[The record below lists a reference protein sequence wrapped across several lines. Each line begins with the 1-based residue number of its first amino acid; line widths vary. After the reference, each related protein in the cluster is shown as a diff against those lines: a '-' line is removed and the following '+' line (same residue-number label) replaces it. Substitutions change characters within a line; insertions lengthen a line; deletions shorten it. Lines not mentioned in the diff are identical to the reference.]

1 MWLKQWQNSRFQT
14 TTAPKE
20 LHQKQLRQKG
30 DAKIA
35 APERRRQNSCAKRR
49 QQNSCVNTVIQDYH
63 FWIPSCSSRCKSAM
77 CKIFRCCSRSVA
89 PVESVQRVDDVEIR
103 AIYTALK
110 YENEKRLRRDREE
123 NGNDDQDDDGD
134 PNPKQ
139 ACQKLYEFI
148 IQKSD
153 DGEILYRLKR
163 FRCKTDDSDDTLLH
177 TATLLEADD
186 QFIELLMIHCPDL
199 ALVPRTG
206 SYEGQ
211 TPLHITLAHKNQSA
225 TKIILDN
232 LKSSEMRQD
241 VLAAKATGPM
251 FNKNVMMGETA
262 LSVAVVTLDT
272 EMVDLLI
279 GYKASLNQV
288 NSKGDTVVHTLIK
301 YAEQEPEKIPE
312 VIKMLEHLDK
322 KIKGMGKSH
331 KGKEINTES
340 KRLGKGKAKKRNK
353 QIIQQDLHL
362 DKDDNSI
369 NEHNCLVENIWFK
382 ENNER
387 ETPLKLAVSCGLIDI
402 FNALMK
408 LEDVF
413 YFPADYDGCFDKKY
427 YDITEIDHVNQ
438 YVYNNKTNETL
449 LQNKKWF
456 SKVLALFK
464 FIFLVKRPESI
475 VEMISNVGWKHAQP
489 FVETEII
496 ETIISKRWESSKY
509 YYFYP
514 FWFMHICVMFLYT
527 TSIYYRKITTNSAEC
542 DCRVA
547 KSYSDFVP
555 WLLLCYSLYLIIS
568 ELRRVCFFSHLWVV
582 GKHHNNNLYRVL
594 LVLFAV
600 VLFLDCFLYYFKH
613 DSNDVF
619 VIVLLSGAWF
629 FMFFLKG
636 SEKFASYIVLFQK
649 VLFGDFLRF
658 GAIICIEFI
667 AFTFA
672 MYIVLK
678 GNGNVEE
685 FSTFENTTLTM
696 FGYMLGLKDLEILVN
711 VEAGSQHLVAVIYVL
726 FILTTYLLL
735 INSLIAMLS
744 NTCEELFRVRKS
756 LATIQKSTVITFID
770 GFKFTRHVMNDVP
783 ESSEIST
790 RLIRNRYY
798 ILIKTE
804 QTGKHMKEEL
814 AKRNFTLGEV
824 LRKQI
829 QHSFMEEKNYES
841 TQRKNT
847 KTPKVTYKSKGTQTV
862 WKSAKHMEGKK
873 SSAQRIHSQRESTI
887 VQQELM
893 PEFSSRLP
901 QTSRPTEQRDNN
913 LSLDIEE
920 QA

>member
-1 MWLKQWQNSRFQT
+1 MF
-14 TTAPKE
+14 
-20 LHQKQLRQKG
+20 
-30 DAKIA
+30 
-35 APERRRQNSCAKRR
+35 
-49 QQNSCVNTVIQDYH
+49 
-63 FWIPSCSSRCKSAM
+63 
-77 CKIFRCCSRSVA
+77 KIFKCCGRSVA

-103 AIYTALK
+103 EIYTDLK
-110 YENEKRLRRDREE
+110 NENKKRLRKDREE
-123 NGNDDQDDDGD
+123 NGDDDQDDDGD
-134 PNPKQ
+134 RNSNL
-139 ACQKLYEFI
+139 ACQKLNEFI
-148 IQKSD
+148 IKKSD

-186 QFIELLMIHCPDL
+186 QFIELLMTHCPDL

-225 TKIILDN
+225 TKIILEN

-241 VLAAKATGPM
+241 VLAAKATGPK
-251 FNKNVMMGETA
+251 FKNNVMMGETA

-279 GYKASLNQV
+279 GYKASINQV
-288 NSKGDTVVHTLIK
+288 NSNGDTVVHTLIK

-312 VIKMLEHLDK
+312 VIKMLEHLDQ

-331 KGKEINTES
+331 KGKEINSES

-353 QIIQQDLHL
+353 QMIQQDVHL

-369 NEHNCLVENIWFK
+369 KEHNCLVENIWLK

-387 ETPLKLAVSCGLIDI
+387 KTPLKLAVSCGLIDL

-438 YVYNNKTNETL
+438 YVYNNNTNDPNPNPLHE
-449 LQNKKWF
+449 NKKWF
-456 SKVLALFK
+456 SKALALFK
-464 FIFLVKRPESI
+464 FIFYANRPKSI
-475 VEMISNVGWKHAQP
+475 VEMISNAGWKHAQP

-496 ETIISKRWESSKY
+496 GAIIKTRWKKSKW
-509 YYFYP
+509 YFYIFGGLH
-514 FWFMHICVMFLYT
+514 FWVMFLYT
-527 TSIYYRKITTNSAEC
+527 TSIYYRKKVMNSAEC
-542 DCRVA
+542 DTDSDCRVA
-547 KSYSDFVP
+547 KSYSDVVP
-555 WLLLCYSLYLIIS
+555 WVLLCYSLYLIIS
-568 ELRRVCFFSHLWVV
+568 ELRRIFVFRYPLFERI
-582 GKHHNNNLYRVL
+582 KHHNNLLYRVL

-619 VIVLLSGAWF
+619 VIVLLSGCWF
-629 FMFFLKG
+629 FMFFFKG
-636 SEKFASYIVLFQK
+636 AKKFSSYTVLFQK

-658 GAIICIEFI
+658 GAIICIEFT

-672 MYIVLK
+672 MYIVVN

-696 FGYMLGLKDLEILVN
+696 FGYMLGLKDLDILEN
-711 VEAGSQHLVAVIYVL
+711 VEVGSQRLVAVIYVL

-744 NTCEELFRVRKS
+744 NTCEDLFRARKS
-756 LATIQKSTVITFID
+756 LAKIQKSTVITFID

-783 ESSEIST
+783 ESSEFST
-790 RLIRNRYY
+790 RLVRNRYY
-798 ILIKTE
+798 LLIKTDE
-804 QTGKHMKEEL
+804 TGKHMKEEL
-814 AKRNFTLGEV
+814 GKRNFTIGEV

-829 QHSFMEEKNYES
+829 QHSFMEEKNCES
-841 TQRKNT
+841 TQRNNT
-847 KTPKVTYKSKGTQTV
+847 KTPKVTYKSKKTQTV
-862 WKSAKHMEGKK
+862 WKCAEQSERKK
-873 SSAQRIHSQRESTI
+873 SSAQRIHSQRESTMLLETQI

-893 PEFSSRLP
+893 PEFSSHLP
-901 QTSRPTEQRDNN
+901 QTSRPTEQRDND
-913 LSLDIEE
+913 LSLDIED